1 MLWGITSSVCLDT
14 QYEIAFSVVVLLS
27 ETFTRL
33 ASLLRKGSKVFEGG
47 ESLLSN
53 ASAGAGYWKG
63 DDGIRVCACTQLAIM
78 NIRTE
83 PLRRREQLCRNSE
96 VENGIILCNID
107 RRDNLTT
114 WWPVTSLG
122 R

>member
-1 MLWGITSSVCLDT
+1 MLWGITYSVCLDT

-47 ESLLSN
+47 ENLLSN
-53 ASAGAGYWKG
+53 ARAGAGYWKG
-63 DDGIRVCACTQLAIM
+63 DGGIRVCACTQLAIM

-96 VENGIILCNID
+96 VENGIILCNIH